1 MIEWKK
7 VKLGEIASITSS
19 KRIFA
24 NEYQKE
30 GIPFYRGKEIIEK
43 HNCHEVSTELFIS
56 RERYEEIKSKFDVPR
71 IGDILL
77 SSVGTLGIPWLVDEE
92 EFYFK
97 DGNLTWLR
105 CNQMTTSKFLYLWLN
120 SPEAKIQ
127 IDSMCIGST
136 QKALTIETIKKFDVT
151 LPPLD
156 VQKKICSMIKP
167 ISDKINVNNTINRN
181 LSEQMQALF
190 ASVFYPEIEA
200 GNKVSLGDYLYI
212 KGRIGW
218 KGLKKDEY
226 LDESEYRIINGESL
240 TATGI
245 DWAKAGYI
253 SEERYIESP
262 EIMLQE
268 GDILISKDGTI
279 GKIGYVNKLEKP
291 TSVASGIF
299 VVRNLKPEE
308 VSTVFIYC
316 LLNSDYFKS
325 FIASRTEGS
334 VIPHLYQKDFVTLEI
349 PLLTQE
355 QLNIFNGS
363 VNPLFELY
371 FTNQTE
377 NIRLTALRDT
387 LLPRLMSGELDVSD
401 INI

>member
-1 MIEWKK
+1 MPRLMEIADVQTGPFGSQLHKEDY
-7 VKLGEIASITSS
+7 VEIGTPIITVEHLGE
-19 KRIFA
+19 KIFSEQNLPKVSDA
-24 NEYQKE
+24 DKERLAKYVLEEGDTVFSRVGSVDRCSYVDSAHAGWMFSGRCLRVRPNNSVNPEYLYY
-30 GIPFYRGKEIIEK
+30 FF
-43 HNCHEVSTELFIS
+43 STEETKKLIRS
-56 RERYEEIKSKFDVPR
+56 IAVGATMPSINTKILSDIEVTLPSIEEQRKVVEVLAAFD
-71 IGDILL
+71 
-77 SSVGTLGIPWLVDEE
+77 
-92 EFYFK
+92 K
-97 DGNLTWLR
+97 
-105 CNQMTTSKFLYLWLN
+105 
-120 SPEAKIQ
+120 KIQ
-127 IDSMCIGST
+127 INR
-136 QKALTIETIKKFDVT
+136 E
-151 LPPLD
+151 
-156 VQKKICSMIKP
+156 
-167 ISDKINVNNTINRN
+167 INRN

>member
-1 MIEWKK
+1 
-7 VKLGEIASITSS
+7 
-19 KRIFA
+19 
-24 NEYQKE
+24 
-30 GIPFYRGKEIIEK
+30 
-43 HNCHEVSTELFIS
+43 
-56 RERYEEIKSKFDVPR
+56 
-71 IGDILL
+71 
-77 SSVGTLGIPWLVDEE
+77 
-92 EFYFK
+92 
-97 DGNLTWLR
+97 
-105 CNQMTTSKFLYLWLN
+105 
-120 SPEAKIQ
+120 
-127 IDSMCIGST
+127 
-136 QKALTIETIKKFDVT
+136 
-151 LPPLD
+151 
-156 VQKKICSMIKP
+156 
-167 ISDKINVNNTINRN
+167 
-181 LSEQMQALF
+181 
-190 ASVFYPEIEA
+190 
-200 GNKVSLGDYLYI
+200 
-212 KGRIGW
+212 
-218 KGLKKDEY
+218 
-226 LDESEYRIINGESL
+226 
-240 TATGI
+240 
-245 DWAKAGYI
+245 
-253 SEERYIESP
+253 
-262 EIMLQE
+262 MLQE